1 MYNTPIYLAGVALLA
16 IAAANFS
23 APRVLRYR
31 ENLALVSPIV
41 RQIFLVHCAYI
52 VLVLCGQAALCFAF
66 PEEIAGR
73 SALGRSL
80 SAFCA
85 LFWLTRFVLQ
95 GWYYDRGAKGE
106 HPAFNL
112 LFLATFLYLGCLF
125 GFLAIRVPLQSLPL

>member
-1 MYNTPIYLAGVALLA
+1 MVNLLLYLAGVALLA
-16 IAAANFS
+16 IAAANFF

-66 PEEIAGR
+66 PEELAGR

-80 SAFCA
+80 AGFCA

-95 GWYYDRGAKGE
+95 AWYYDRAAKGE
-106 HPAFNL
+106 HP
-112 LFLATFLYLGCLF
+112 
-125 GFLAIRVPLQSLPL
+125 

>member
-1 MYNTPIYLAGVALLA
+1 MDKLLIYLAGIVLLA
-16 IAAANFS
+16 IALANFF

-31 ENLALVSPIV
+31 ENLALASPIV

-66 PEEIAGR
+66 PDELAGR

-95 GWYYDRGAKGE
+95 AWYYDAAAKGE
-106 HPAFNL
+106 HPRF
-112 LFLATFLYLGCLF
+112 
-125 GFLAIRVPLQSLPL
+125 

>member
-1 MYNTPIYLAGVALLA
+1 MYNLLIYLAGLCLLA
-16 IAAANFS
+16 IAFANFF

-52 VLVLCGQAALCFAF
+52 VLVLCGQAALCFVF
-66 PEEIAGR
+66 PEELAGR
-73 SALGRSL
+73 SVLGRSL
-80 SAFCA
+80 SGFFA

-106 HPAFNL
+106 FPRFNL
-112 LFLATFLYLGCLF
+112 LFLAAFLFLGCVF
-125 GFLAIRVPLQSLPL
+125 AVLALRAPLQPIQS